1 MARRDIFLQIDGVDG
16 ESLDDR
22 KKNQIELETVSIAG
36 TNSGSPFQSTKP
48 KVTLAPIEVT
58 KLVDKSSPNLF
69 GNLCNGQLFKA
80 TISVRKAGGEPV
92 DYLKIELK
100 NCMVTAYSLNI
111 RDNSLPVESVSLSY
125 AQIQYSYWTQDSK
138 GSLGPVIQK
147 SYNLQNNV
155 LS

>member
-16 ESLDDR
+16 ESRDDR
-22 KKNQIELETVSIAG
+22 KINQIELDTITISGA
-36 TNSGSPFQSTKP
+36 NSGTPFQSTKP
-48 KVTLAPIEVT
+48 KVSLGPVVVT
-58 KLVDKSSPNLF
+58 KQVDKSSPNLF
-69 GNLCNGQLFKA
+69 ASLCNGQSFKA
-80 TISVRKAGGEPV
+80 TITVRKAGGEPV

-100 NCMVTAYSLNI
+100 NCMVTNYHLDVH
-111 RDNSLPVESVSLSY
+111 DNSLPVESVSLTY
-125 AQIQYSYWTQDSK
+125 GQIQYSYWTQDAK